1 MDAAWSVL
9 GATTEV
15 NSWRIY
21 LNCAPHVLLP
31 ILDIASANFVPF
43 LITYCRCD
51 RKRSFWSKITP
62 RYRASDVG
70 WMVMLPRVIGADV
83 LILLFRVKWTRRYLD
98 GSNCIRCF
106 CLQHSA
112 SVQGRTSGTETDH
125 VTRPITA
132 LSHILSW
139 FFMVGRRTQGFR
151 DFGRSGNLSIISE
164 VPTKPAREVGF
175 VALFSY
181 FSLVSS

>member
-1 MDAAWSVL
+1 MVWKEPTIAFIANRCVLASLLSCEVVDSWHIPYLLGRYQMDAAWSVL

-70 WMVMLPRVIGADV
+70 WMVMLLRVIDADV

-98 GSNCIRCF
+98 GSNCIPCF

-112 SVQGRTSGTETDH
+112 SS
-125 VTRPITA
+125 
-132 LSHILSW
+132 SMSWILSA
-139 FFMVGRRTQGFR
+139 FPSAVSPFTQNA
-151 DFGRSGNLSIISE
+151 RSSMNPRLC
-164 VPTKPAREVGF
+164 A
-175 VALFSY
+175 
-181 FSLVSS
+181 